1 MNKWNLDSLYL
12 GFDAKY
18 QEDLDKLDQIIEE
31 FINFSKGLC
40 NENIEGTL
48 VEYIDINER
57 LNALVRVVFA
67 YPSLRSA
74 TDTSDKEALNYMDIL
89 SQKMTMLTKA
99 RVQFTKWIKEIDLSN
114 IENELINNNL
124 FALNEIKS
132 RALHMLSDKEE
143 VMFSR
148 LNITGGASWGKLQGK
163 LTSKLMVD
171 IELDGKQQKLPLTAI
186 RNLAYSNDAS
196 VRKTAYYAELEGY
209 KQIED
214 AVAMALSNIKRQTNT
229 MNELRGYKNPVE
241 PTLISSR
248 MQQET
253 LDAMLSSMKK
263 YLPDFRRY
271 MTKKA
276 EYLGYEKGLPFYD
289 LFAPIGSSSKTYSY
303 EEAQDVVLDNFG
315 KFSDKLRDLA
325 KTAFEKE
332 WIDVEPRPG
341 KRGGAFCSNLPS
353 LKESRMLLNFDGS
366 FSNVTTMAHELG
378 HAYHGSVMCDN
389 SPLNWSYPMPLAET
403 ASIICETIV
412 KENIIKELEK
422 EEELTILE
430 ASLMDSNQ
438 VIVDIMSRF
447 IFESN
452 VFEKSQEFA
461 LSSDEL
467 KEMMMAAQVETY
479 GEGLDH
485 QFLHPYMWL
494 NKGHYYSTGL
504 HFYNF
509 PYAFGL
515 LYAKG
520 LYAKYL
526 KDSDAFVL
534 NFDKMLVETT
544 KNSVENVA
552 KMMDI
557 DITKEEFWCESLE
570 IIKGEIDRFCQ
581 LVDELKE
588 KGE

>member
-12 GFDAKY
+12 GFDEKY
-18 QEDLDKLDQIIEE
+18 QSDIEKLDQIIEE
-31 FINFSKGLC
+31 FISFSNGLC
-40 NENIEGTL
+40 DSDVKKTL
-48 VEYIDINER
+48 EQYIDINER
-57 LNALVRVVFA
+57 LNALVRLVFA

-89 SQKMTMLTKA
+89 SQKMTRLTSS
-99 RVQFTKWIKEIDLSN
+99 RVQFIKWIKDVDLTTVESDVVS
-114 IENELINNNL
+114 NNL
-124 FALNEIKS
+124 FALNEIKKNAS
-132 RALHMLSDKEE
+132 HMLTDKEE
-143 VMFSR
+143 VLYSR

-163 LTSKLMVD
+163 LTSNLMVD
-171 IELDGKQQKLPLTAI
+171 IKLDGVDQKLPLTAI
-186 RNLAYSNDAS
+186 RNLAYSNDAET
-196 VRKTAYYAELEGY
+196 RKTAYYAELEGY

-229 MNELRGYKNPVE
+229 MNELRGYNSPVE
-241 PTLISSR
+241 PTLESSR
-248 MQQET
+248 MQKET
-253 LDAMLSSMKK
+253 LDAMMSSMKK

-276 EYLGYEKGLPFYD
+276 EYLGYDNGLPFYD

-303 EEAQDVVLDNFG
+303 EEAQDVVLENFG
-315 KFSDKLRDLA
+315 KFSDKLRELA
-325 KTAFEKE
+325 QTSFDNK

-341 KRGGAFCSNLPS
+341 KRGGAFCSNLPAI
-353 LKESRMLLNFDGS
+353 KESRMLLNFDGS

-389 SPLNWSYPMPLAET
+389 TPLNWSYPMPLAET

-412 KENIIKELEK
+412 KENIINELEK

-438 VIVDIMSRF
+438 VIVDIMSRY
-447 IFESN
+447 IFETN
-452 VFEKSQEFA
+452 VFEKSQNFA

-467 KEMMMAAQVETY
+467 KEMMKEAQVETY

-520 LYAKYL
+520 LYAQYL
-526 KDSDAFVL
+526 KDNDAFVEK
-534 NFDKMLVETT
+534 FDKMLVETT

-557 DITKEEFWCESLE
+557 DITKEEFWCDSLE

-581 LVDELKE
+581 LVDELK
-588 KGE
+588 

>member
-12 GFDAKY
+12 DFDQKY
-18 QEDLDKLDQIIEE
+18 QADVDSLDQIIEE
-31 FINFSKGLC
+31 FINFSNGLC
-40 NENIEGTL
+40 LDDIEQTL
-48 VEYIDINER
+48 EQYIDISER
-57 LNALVRVVFA
+57 LNTLLRVVYA

-74 TDTSDKEALNYMDIL
+74 TDTSDKEALNYLDIL
-89 SQKMTMLTKA
+89 SQKMTKLTKP
-99 RVQFTKWIKEIDLSN
+99 RVLFVKWIKEIDLDA
-114 IENELINNNL
+114 IDNEIVKNNL
-124 FALNEIKS
+124 FALKESKS
-132 RALHMLSDKEE
+132 AAKYMLSDKEE

-148 LNITGGASWGKLQGK
+148 LNITGGASWGKLQSK
-163 LTSKLMVD
+163 LTSNLLVD
-171 IELDGKQQKLPLTAI
+171 IKLDGKEQKLPLTAI
-186 RNLAYSNDAS
+186 RNLAYSNDAE
-196 VRKTAYYAELEGY
+196 VRKIAYFAELDGY
-209 KQIED
+209 AQIED

-229 MNELRGYKNPVE
+229 MNDLRGYNNPVE
-241 PTLISSR
+241 PTLRTSR
-248 MQQET
+248 MQKET

-271 MTKKA
+271 MSKKA
-276 EYLGYEKGLPFYD
+276 EYLGYDTGLPFYD
-289 LFAPIGSSSKTYSY
+289 LFAPIGSSSKTYTY
-303 EEAQDVVLDNFG
+303 HEAQEVVLENFG
-315 KFSDKLRDLA
+315 KFSDKLRELA
-325 KTAFEKE
+325 KTSFDNN

-353 LKESRMLLNFDGS
+353 IKESRMLLNFDGS

-389 SPLNWSYPMPLAET
+389 TPLNWSYPMPLAET

-412 KENIIKELEK
+412 KENIIKDLDK

-438 VIVDIMSRF
+438 VIVDIMSRY
-447 IFESN
+447 IFETDL
-452 VFEKSQEFA
+452 FEKSENFA
-461 LSSDEL
+461 LSASEL
-467 KEMMMAAQVETY
+467 KDMMTDAQIKTY

-485 QFLHPYMWL
+485 NFLHPYMWL

-520 LYAKYL
+520 LYAQYL
-526 KDSDAFVL
+526 KNNDAFVEK
-534 NFDKMLVETT
+534 FDKMLVETT

-552 KMMDI
+552 EMMNI
-557 DITKEEFWCESLE
+557 DITKEDFWCESLE

-581 LVDELKE
+581 LVDELK
-588 KGE
+588 